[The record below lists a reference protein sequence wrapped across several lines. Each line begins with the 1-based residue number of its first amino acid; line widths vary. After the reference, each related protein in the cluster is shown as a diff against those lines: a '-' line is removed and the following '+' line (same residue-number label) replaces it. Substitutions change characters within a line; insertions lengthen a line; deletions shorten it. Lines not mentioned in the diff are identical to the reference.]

1 MAYTIDG
8 LVLRMKNSGENDKL
22 ISVLTAEQGRI
33 SVIVK
38 GGRSLK
44 SVSLSATQLFAY
56 SNFEINDRNGFK
68 WLHRAAPIRQFDG
81 LTGSIEKISLA
92 SYFASVAEELSGEN
106 EPANDILRL
115 TLNAFHALEK
125 DTKTPAQIKACYEIQ
140 AAALSGFMPD
150 VSGCQLCN
158 GKNNDDV
165 LYLDVMNGRLLCSEC
180 MNKASNK
187 AVRDMARSEDIREA
201 IVMLPVSRGVV
212 DALRYVLSV
221 DSRKMLGFELSKDD
235 LYDFSRC
242 AETYLLSH
250 LGHGFDTLEF
260 YKIMTKN

>member
-33 SVIVK
+33 SVLVK

-44 SVSLSATQLFAY
+44 SVSLSATQLFTY
-56 SNFEINDRNGFK
+56 GNYEINDRNGFK
-68 WLHRAAPIRQFDG
+68 WLQRASSIRQFDG

-92 SYFASVAEELSGEN
+92 SYFSSVAEELSGEN
-106 EPANDILRL
+106 EPAHDILRL

-125 DTKTPAQIKACYEIQ
+125 DTKPHSQIKACYEIQ

-150 VSGCQLCN
+150 LSGCQLCN
-158 GKNNDDV
+158 CKDIDF
-165 LYLDVMNGRLLCSEC
+165 LYLDVMNGRLLCPDC
-180 MNKASNK
+180 MNRASNK
-187 AVRDMARSEDIREA
+187 AIRDMARSEDIREA
-201 IVMLPVSRGVV
+201 VVMLPMSKDVV
-212 DALRYVLSV
+212 EAFRYVTSV
-221 DSRKMLGFELSKDD
+221 DSRKMLSFELSKDD
-235 LYDFSRC
+235 LYDFARC